1 MRYRPSRPSDLTIC
15 FPEDFL
21 RSGTRDSCSE
31 QIGVPGGDP
40 DPIFIPGKFIDSAFE
55 GTELVLIA
63 PVVGNAIFEQG
74 AEDLLLERIVEKVN
88 YMFAQRCLR
97 ESSDSGRGRDELEGS
112 TLPLSVQDFQISPPG
127 ISREHPQ

>member
-1 MRYRPSRPSDLTIC
+1 LDALPTIPAQRPGDLFSGR
-15 FPEDFL
+15 FPAIGDTRLLL
-21 RSGTRDSCSE
+21 RADR
-31 QIGVPGGDP
+31 VPGGDP
-40 DPIFIPGKFIDSAFE
+40 DPICIPGKFIESAFE

-97 ESSDSGRGRDELEGS
+97 ESSDSGRARDELEGS
-112 TLPLSVQDFQISPPG
+112 TLP
-127 ISREHPQ
+127 